1 MLNQNSKFLLRS
13 HFPDHLEDSQDQ
25 FTKNHVFSAGEDR
38 QYSSS
43 GYVACVY
50 CAAHFMA
57 RAMCIEARAQVQRCS
72 LATAQSAAHPFYV
85 QSAFWVAVSAGSAA
99 CRLPYPRISRA
110 TAPKV
115 EGARSI
121 DIDPTGH
128 LIEPLASIN
137 ARTDCLG
144 NCARVEAANK
154 SAILGISLCRGEW
167 NKKEKKRKKRPLQA
181 ARQGGWCA
189 SWRCKMYCA
198 FLTKK
203 IYTDKKK
210 IPTEIHDSALMPV
223 WACKKRSRARM
234 CIRTNSN
241 LAARAISQ
249 IPTSYSA
256 DPSPIR
262 SLLSIG
268 ILYNFSSNQL
278 RYVICGPRLKHIAD
292 NNFLPPTLWSFYFSL
307 LV

>member
-1 MLNQNSKFLLRS
+1 MSRDYVYHDSGESPRGDIWLRGHRITCSRHLRKNTIQKSELRVDADS
-13 HFPDHLEDSQDQ
+13 HHLEDSQDQ
-25 FTKNHVFSAGEDR
+25 PKKNHVFSAGEDR

-43 GYVACVY
+43 SSGHVACVY
-50 CAAHFMA
+50 CAAHFTA

-72 LATAQSAAHPFYV
+72 LATAQRAAHPFYV

-115 EGARSI
+115 EGARSV

-128 LIEPLASIN
+128 LIEPLASII

-144 NCARVEAANK
+144 N
-154 SAILGISLCRGEW
+154 L
-167 NKKEKKRKKRPLQA
+167 
-181 ARQGGWCA
+181 
-189 SWRCKMYCA
+189 KMYCA

-203 IYTDKKK
+203 IYIDKKK
-210 IPTEIHDSALMPV
+210 IPTEIHDSALMPA

-234 CIRTNSN
+234 CIRTSSN
-241 LAARAISQ
+241 LAARAVSQ
-249 IPTSYSA
+249 IPTSCSA
-256 DPSPIR
+256 DPPPIR

-268 ILYNFSSNQL
+268 VLYNFSSNQL
-278 RYVICGPRLKHIAD
+278 RYVIYGPRLKHIAD
-292 NNFLPPTLWSFYFSL
+292 NNFLPPTFWSFYFSL
-307 LV
+307 FVIILRF